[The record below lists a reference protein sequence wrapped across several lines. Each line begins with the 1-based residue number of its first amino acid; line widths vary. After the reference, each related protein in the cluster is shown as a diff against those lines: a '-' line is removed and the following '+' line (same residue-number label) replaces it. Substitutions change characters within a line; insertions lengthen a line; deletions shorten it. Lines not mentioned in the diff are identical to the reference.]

1 VSEASTVTFTGEQSV
16 KGHRSGKRCLAGLEK
31 NAKTCT
37 LLKKLSGSL
46 RVNAKAGTNKLTF
59 AAKLGTKK
67 LGAGT
72 YRLTA
77 VAGNKSKPLTVTVT
91 VR

>member
-1 VSEASTVTFTGEQSV
+1 M
-16 KGHRSGKRCLAGLEK
+16 KKK
-31 NAKTCT
+31 AKACT
-37 LLKKLSGSL
+37 LLKHLSGTL
-46 RVNAKAGTNKLTF
+46 RVNAKAGANTVSF
-59 AAKLGTKK
+59 AAQLGTKK

-77 VAGNKSKPLTVTVT
+77 VAIDAAGNKSKPLTVTVT